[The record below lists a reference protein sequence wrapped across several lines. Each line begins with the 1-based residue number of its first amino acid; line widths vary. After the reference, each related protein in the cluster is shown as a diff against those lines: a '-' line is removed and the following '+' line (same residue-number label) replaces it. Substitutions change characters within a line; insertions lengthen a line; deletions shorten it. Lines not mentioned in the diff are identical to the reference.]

1 MDANNQ
7 VLVVADDGSPGADAV
22 WLWLAEQQWPGW
34 SVKVVTAAD
43 RLPAEVG
50 AATVDD
56 VYEWNPPH
64 PRPALPGSE
73 LAEVQHL
80 VGVGDPREVLRS
92 VSGTALAVGPR
103 GHGRLRAL
111 TLGSTTEHLLH
122 TMPRPLFVIRHPR
135 PIQQVVAC
143 TDGSESA
150 TAAITLLASMPWLAH
165 CDVAVVTAVEP
176 DLDPESAI
184 APAVA
189 QLRPRARSVDPVI
202 LEPDSDQ
209 VFYHVRD
216 LIFAEVRAREADLVV
231 HGSRGLSELR
241 GLQVGAIASS
251 LARHAPCSALVVG
264 RPASSTNRG

>member
-1 MDANNQ
+1 MNNP

-22 WLWLAEQQWPGW
+22 WLWLAEQRWPGW
-34 SVKVVTAAD
+34 SVKVVTVAD
-43 RLPAEVG
+43 ALPATAGPVTADG
-50 AATVDD
+50 LH
-56 VYEWNPPH
+56 EWMPPH
-64 PRPALPGSE
+64 PRPALPGAE

-80 VGVGDPREVLRS
+80 VGVGDPRAVLSS
-92 VSGTALAVGPR
+92 VDGTALAVGPR

-135 PIQQVVAC
+135 PIKRVVAC
-143 TDGSESA
+143 ADGSESA
-150 TAAITLLASMPWLAH
+150 TAAIELLASMPWLAT
-165 CDVAVVTAVEP
+165 CEVTVVTVVGP
-176 DLDPESAI
+176 DRDPQRAL
-184 APAVA
+184 AAAVA
-189 QLRPRARSVDPVI
+189 QLQSAAGSVHPVV
-202 LEPDSDQ
+202 LKPDSDQ

-216 LIFAEVRAREADLVV
+216 LIFDELRAREADLVV

-264 RPASSTNRG
+264 RPAGSANRG